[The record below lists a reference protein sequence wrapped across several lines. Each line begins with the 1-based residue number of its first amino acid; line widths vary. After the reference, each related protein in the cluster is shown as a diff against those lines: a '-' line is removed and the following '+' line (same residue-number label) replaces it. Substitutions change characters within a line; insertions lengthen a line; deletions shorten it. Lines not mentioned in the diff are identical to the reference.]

1 MVDVDE
7 LFVLGMSF
15 LQRQKAR
22 VDFGKGV
29 ISLPFSSS
37 LRGAPPVEIQAT
49 TIPVNCALNKTTADR
64 IEAYEMLANNDVFAC
79 SAKQARKWLKHGAEA
94 WLATA
99 KIEPQTTQAP
109 KHEVLNCPHCGKHH
123 VDQNRWS
130 TVNHRRHW
138 C

>member
-1 MVDVDE
+1 MVDVDQ

-64 IEAYEMLANNDVFAC
+64 IEAYKILANNDVFAC
-79 SAKQARKWLKHGAEA
+79 SAKQARKWLKRGAEA
-94 WLATA
+94 WLTMA
-99 KIEPQTTQAP
+99 KIELQTTQAF

-123 VDQNRWS
+123 VD
-130 TVNHRRHW
+130 
-138 C
+138 